1 MTTTIAPEIADFAA
15 AVRAELADLP
25 PEELDDLLDG
35 LEADLAER
43 LEESPDAGL
52 GDPVAYAAE
61 LRAAAGYPARST
73 RKARD
78 LDAAFL
84 ARWRELRADWT
95 AFAERH
101 RVVRGAVDLVVS
113 LRPAWWMYRGWALFA
128 LIASSLFGI
137 AAFPDRFFSWVL
149 LIAAVVVSVQV
160 GRRIWLRHRVARGAV
175 VVADVLLVLLT
186 PAIIGWAVNSVQNPA
201 IAYEEQWYSGQLA
214 IDGRPIDNIFAYDEF
229 GEPIERVQLFDQDG
243 NPLDLVSDPAQRF
256 WYAGS
261 GILVP
266 SLEVPGRPG
275 WNVYPLGQ
283 AEESDL
289 AIVAGDG
296 GAVEPTPVKHPVPEV
311 KPLADAEKPATEDGD
326 ATSEEDAP

>member
-1 MTTTIAPEIADFAA
+1 MTTTIAPEIAAFAA

-25 PEELDDLLDG
+25 PEELDDLVDG

-61 LRAAAGYPARST
+61 LRAAAGYPARSSRRT
-73 RKARD
+73 LD

-101 RVVRGAVDLVVS
+101 RVVRGTVDLVVS
-113 LRPAWWMYRGWALFA
+113 LRPAWWVYRGWALFA

-149 LIAAVVVSVQV
+149 LIAAVVLSVQV
-160 GRRIWLRHRVARGAV
+160 GRRMWLRHRIARGAV
-175 VVADVLLVLLT
+175 VVVDVLLVLMT

-201 IAYEEQWYSGQLA
+201 IGYEEPWYSGQLA

-243 NPLDLVSDPAQRF
+243 NPLNLVSDTSQSYWIGGDGTAV
-256 WYAGS
+256 
-261 GILVP
+261 VP
-266 SLEVPGRPG
+266 NEDVPGRAG
-275 WNVYPLGQ
+275 WNVYPLDEVDG
-283 AEESDL
+283 ADAS
-289 AIVAGDG
+289 AFAGDL
-296 GAVEPTPVKHPVPEV
+296 VEPRSAKPPFATV
-311 KPLADAEKPATEDGD
+311 KPLADAEKPEPESGGPVAG
-326 ATSEEDAP
+326 EDAP